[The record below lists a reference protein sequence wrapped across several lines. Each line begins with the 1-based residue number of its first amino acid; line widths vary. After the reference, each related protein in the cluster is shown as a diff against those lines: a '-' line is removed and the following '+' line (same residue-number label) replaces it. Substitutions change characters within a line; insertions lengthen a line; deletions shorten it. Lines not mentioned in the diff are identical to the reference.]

1 MPEMARLPLP
11 GRLTVLLAVVQLA
24 MSWGVMLPA
33 AYAGAFVLDW
43 GPTGLVAGIGF
54 GTAARV
60 FDDPLHLSVQDR
72 IEEGEE
78 RWQTLG
84 MIGPVVVLV
93 AHAWFE
99 DEDGEVIR
107 IISAR
112 KATRRERLAYE
123 QEC

>member
-1 MPEMARLPLP
+1 MRFVWDERKNRTNQARH
-11 GRLTVLLAVVQLA
+11 
-24 MSWGVMLPA
+24 GV
-33 AYAGAFVLDW
+33 
-43 GPTGLVAGIGF
+43 GF
-54 GTAARV
+54 ETALRV
-60 FDDPLHLSVQDR
+60 FDDPLHLSIQDR

-84 MIGPVVVLV
+84 MVGSVVVLV

-99 DEDGEVIR
+99 DDDGEVIR

-123 QEC
+123 HES

>member
-1 MPEMARLPLP
+1 MRFVWDERKNRANRARH
-11 GRLTVLLAVVQLA
+11 
-24 MSWGVMLPA
+24 
-33 AYAGAFVLDW
+33 
-43 GPTGLVAGIGF
+43 GIGF
-54 GTAARV
+54 ETASRV

-99 DEDGEVIR
+99 DDDGEEIR

-123 QEC
+123 QES